1 MITVSWLLLVTI
13 VAGALAIVDGV
24 MRLRGRRGNSLL
36 PIIEVAA
43 AALMLVS
50 SFTALPAPFTT
61 FLFSLVLEAVL
72 LLLLLVPG
80 RGRKGAPT
88 LVIVALV
95 ANTVVVL
102 ASAGWLRIPGLG

>member
-1 MITVSWLLLVTI
+1 
-13 VAGALAIVDGV
+13 
-24 MRLRGRRGNSLL
+24 
-36 PIIEVAA
+36 
-43 AALMLVS
+43 MLVS

-95 ANTVVVL
+95 TNTVVVL
-102 ASAGWLRIPGLG
+102 ASAGWLRIRRLG